1 MSREIKRPL
10 PSLPRVRSG
19 QKIRPATNRRTL
31 DGEVEASIIAHPRA
45 YSLHVWRSL
54 VLLTRHRGPS
64 STAKEDARMAKKT
77 KAEPVAML
85 AMRIPASMKKA
96 LSDHAWATRRTMA
109 DVLRE
114 VIAGYLGK
122 AAAK

>member
-1 MSREIKRPL
+1 M
-10 PSLPRVRSG
+10 
-19 QKIRPATNRRTL
+19 
-31 DGEVEASIIAHPRA
+31 
-45 YSLHVWRSL
+45 
-54 VLLTRHRGPS
+54 
-64 STAKEDARMAKKT
+64 ARKP

-96 LSDHAWATRRTMA
+96 LSDHAWASRRTMA